1 MDVTA
6 KWLIDRIDNL
16 RGEKNMSE
24 YRLCELSGVTTSTMS
39 AMRRRTSMP
48 QIQTIIKICDV
59 FGISLSDFF
68 KPTAEPKSGMYLSDK
83 EMEIVTYLRNMTEAD
98 FILVLTYAKAL
109 SDAYSSREK

>member
-48 QIQTIIKICDV
+48 QIQTIIKICDA
-59 FGISLSDFF
+59 FEISLSVFLARLQSQKACRKKQHD
-68 KPTAEPKSGMYLSDK
+68 SD
-83 EMEIVTYLRNMTEAD
+83 R
-98 FILVLTYAKAL
+98 
-109 SDAYSSREK
+109 